1 MMLKYWKYSAS
12 LLVMTSATASL
23 ATDTSIA
30 LRDHPFWQFDLE
42 ENRTADVTLAD
53 VDGDGDLDILTA
65 NGRHWAEQDFV
76 YLNSGDGRM
85 LEANYLGHSKSA
97 SYTVQAGDLDGNGTI
112 DAVVV
117 RDKLDAAI
125 YLNDGAGKY
134 AFSSVIKGSRGNARS
149 AALVDT
155 DSDNF
160 PDLVV
165 ATRRGPDMIYRGNGK
180 GGFDSGT
187 PLPDA
192 GFGSTGLAMGD
203 LDHDGDIDIV
213 IARRDDAESVVMF
226 NQAGSFRP
234 FALPESK
241 GDHRKAVIAEL
252 TGDQYPDIVLA
263 DTDGS
268 LLLYHGSATGKSG
281 NPQSFGTV
289 GDTVQALAAVDL
301 DGDGDLDL
309 FAGCDG
315 RNILFQNDGHGIFS
329 RQEFG
334 AEADSYGVATGDMN
348 GDGLPDIVVA
358 NSGSAN
364 QVFLNQTLATRD
376 Q

>member
-1 MMLKYWKYSAS
+1 MLKYWKYSAS
-12 LLVMTSATASL
+12 LLVMISATASL
-23 ATDTSIA
+23 ATDTSLA

-85 LEANYLGHSKSA
+85 LEANYLGRSKSA
-97 SYTVQAGDLDGNGTI
+97 SYTIQAGDLDGNGTI

-117 RDKLDAAI
+117 RDKLDAAV
-125 YLNDGAGKY
+125 YLNDGTGQY
-134 AFSSVIKGSRGNARS
+134 AFSSVISGSKGNART

-155 DSDNF
+155 NADNF
-160 PDLVV
+160 PDLVI
-165 ATRRGPDMIYRGNGK
+165 ATRRGRDMIYRGNGK

-192 GFGSTGLAMGD
+192 GFGSTGLATGD
-203 LDHDGDIDIV
+203 LDNDGDIDIV
-213 IARRDDAESVVMF
+213 IARRDDAESVVML
-226 NQAGSFRP
+226 NQAGNFRP
-234 FALPESK
+234 FPLPESK
-241 GDHRKAVIAEL
+241 GDHRQAVIAEL

-268 LLLYHGSATGKSG
+268 FLLYHGSASGKF
-281 NPQSFGTV
+281 NAPRTFGRA
-289 GDTVQALAAVDL
+289 GDLVQALAAIDV

-309 FAGCDG
+309 FAGCEG
-315 RNILFQNDGHGIFS
+315 RNLILQNDGSGVFA
-329 RQEFG
+329 RQEIG
-334 AEADSYGVATGDMN
+334 EEADTYGVAVGDMN
-348 GDGLPDIVVA
+348 GDGLNDIVVA

-364 QVFLNQTLATRD
+364 QVFLNQGQQVPD